1 MTLVLKCLG
10 NAWNDPG
17 PSHDA
22 YARPA
27 ALHAPT
33 EHDAASGDGTWPNA
47 PWCHPTWWT
56 DAWTDARTDASA
68 GSFWLPSDRFCT
80 SLDLIKNNNLCLF
93 LPPQVS
99 ENPPNHIL
107 FLTNLPEET
116 NELMLSMLFNQ
127 SVASLRHV
135 FCFFCVSSPINS

>member
-68 GSFWLPSDRFCT
+68 GSFRLPSDRFCT

-93 LPPQVS
+93 LPPAGFRKS
-99 ENPPNHIL
+99 
-107 FLTNLPEET
+107 
-116 NELMLSMLFNQ
+116 SQ
-127 SVASLRHV
+127 SHSVPHQPARGDERTHALHALQP
-135 FCFFCVSSPINS
+135 VSSISAPCVVFLCVLTY